1 MTLSFEER
9 ATHYA
14 SVVRAIDPSPVVFDI
29 NEMERVLPA
38 LIDVRMRTGRLAIA
52 PFVEP
57 PRSALVEA
65 IGDSLVASY
74 PKADERMLALGAL
87 SNGSLVLRGTP
98 IGQVVAHDPRAV
110 AEFAQA
116 MTLADVLVAPSR
128 AAAVSFETMTG
139 VHAIATTLLEPP
151 PLLAS
156 SDRPQQSTRG
166 TIVIWECSGRA
177 LLRDWFLF
185 ALRTCAMPVV
195 VAGPGEESV
204 LASARVVVITEATS
218 PLEAWRLAWCGAA
231 LVVDRASGA
240 HEWLSGVVTFD
251 RADVR
256 AIGCAVRAAL
266 GSAPPTRRPRA
277 LPEHSPMHAR
287 APQTARVALIVRTK
301 NRPTLLARTLQSI
314 EAQTYPHTTAI
325 VVNDGG
331 ESVATLVARF
341 PRARL
346 IERAQSE
353 YRSAANVGLR
363 AASDATFVAKVD
375 DDDALAP
382 THVSALVDAL
392 ERSGAD
398 LAVGGAIN
406 VFVRAPDDPQITG
419 YAVVGIVP
427 LERSAML
434 VRNDI
439 LGALRV
445 LVRRTALDSVGGFNA
460 DLPVAADFEMWLR
473 LSAASNFVRVSAANA
488 AYTIFADGSSRSQI
502 DDDSQVQALRTIY
515 ALHPLGAR
523 PRVLDA
529 RAAFLAGLERTRK
542 IAVAPPLRSLAVSR
556 PLVLPATHG

>member
-139 VHAIATTLLEPP
+139 VRATATTVIDPP
-151 PLLAS
+151 VLAS
-156 SDRPQQSTRG
+156 SDWPQQSARG

-277 LPEHSPMHAR
+277 LPEHSPMHVH

-301 NRPTLLARTLQSI
+301 NRPALLARTLQSI
-314 EAQTYPHTTAI
+314 EDQTYSHTSAI

-331 ESVATLVARF
+331 QSVATLVARF

-346 IERAQSE
+346 IERARSE
-353 YRSAANVGLR
+353 YRSAANVGLL
-363 AASDATFVAKVD
+363 AASDATFIAKVD

-419 YAVVGIVP
+419 YSVVGIVP

-473 LSAASNFVRVSAANA
+473 LSAASNFVRVPAANA

-515 ALHPLGAR
+515 ALHPLGER
-523 PRVLDA
+523 PRVFAA
-529 RAAFLAGLERTRK
+529 RTAFLAGLERTRK